1 MHIIIQFWNRSLGAV
16 DSQDAIQL
24 VQFQLRGSAS
34 CTKRRAT
41 SRARRLS
48 LSLRTLDV

>member
-1 MHIIIQFWNRSLGAV
+1 MHVIIQFWNRSLGAV
-16 DSQDAIQL
+16 DSQNAIQL

-34 CTKRRAT
+34 CTKRQAA

-48 LSLRTLDV
+48 FSLRSLNV